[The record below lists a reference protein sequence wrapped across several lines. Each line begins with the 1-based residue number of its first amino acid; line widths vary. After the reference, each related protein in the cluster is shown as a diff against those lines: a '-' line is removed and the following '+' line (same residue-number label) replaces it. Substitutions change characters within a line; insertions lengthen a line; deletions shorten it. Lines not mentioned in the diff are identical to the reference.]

1 MKLGSLAVTALFFSI
16 LLLSNRAFSAPN
28 YNVGVSPGSIDLGE
42 VEAGTT
48 KVVDFYIV
56 TLSEETM
63 LVRLDPETVIFDTV
77 PFKNNFSEENMLSWI
92 NIIDNPVE
100 LEPNQETLQTG
111 GGSINSHRQVSFL
124 VKIPKDAEPG
134 DHMFKI
140 KPVPLTKQDDI
151 GTVGSRVVAVTA
163 IKVIFNVAGNP
174 IRKGSILDVETGSYK
189 EDSVELKTYFQN
201 TGTVTISAN
210 GIQKIY
216 DKEGKLVDEIRL
228 GKTYI
233 EPKEI
238 KTFRGTL
245 KTSGLSAEEYDVYTV
260 IDYTTGKAEK
270 SSAIELSPT
279 TSLTIEQGG
288 DMTLF
293 IVVIMILIVSII
305 IYRRVR

>member
-1 MKLGSLAVTALFFSI
+1 MKLRSLAVTALFFS
-16 LLLSNRAFSAPN
+16 LLMLSNRAFSAPN

-56 TLSEETM
+56 TMSEETM

-100 LEPNQETLQTG
+100 LEPKYETLQTL

-124 VKIPKDAEPG
+124 INIPDDAEPG
-134 DHMFKI
+134 YHMIKM
-140 KPVPLTKQDDI
+140 KPVPLATREEI
-151 GTVGSRVVAVTA
+151 GSVGSMVVAVTSV
-163 IKVIFNVAGNP
+163 KVMFNVAGDP
-174 IRKGSILDVETGSYK
+174 VRKGTILDVETGSYR
-189 EDSVELKTYFQN
+189 EGSVEMKTYFQN

-210 GIQKIY
+210 GNQKIY
-216 DKEGKLVDEIRL
+216 DKEGKLVGTINL

-233 EPKEI
+233 APKEI

-245 KTSGLSAEEYDVYTV
+245 KTADLPPEEYNVYTV

-270 SSAIELSPT
+270 SSSIELSPA
-279 TSLTIEQGG
+279 TSLAIEQGG
-288 DMTLF
+288 DMTLLF
-293 IVVIMILIVSII
+293 LILIVLIVSII